1 MYFHYTEIIFNIK
14 EKPIKFKKVSE
25 DGSIHFT
32 LEMPA
37 AEQVYPHCGTSI
49 RKSKGKRPRDTKFG
63 ATQHQIVTATYLQR
77 GYKYLEC
84 NHTFI
89 EKNPFVY
96 RYKQDTRASN
106 GFTEGCNNSIKVL
119 KRISYGL
126 RNFDR
131 FRGRILLLSKKDK
144 KE

>member
-1 MYFHYTEIIFNIK
+1 M
-14 EKPIKFKKVSE
+14 KFVHPYIVISVHSY
-25 DGSIHFT
+25 DSI
-32 LEMPA
+32 
-37 AEQVYPHCGTSI
+37 YS
-49 RKSKGKRPRDTKFG
+49 
-63 ATQHQIVTATYLQR
+63 
-77 GYKYLEC
+77 YKYLEC

-89 EKNPFVY
+89 EKNPFAC

>member
-1 MYFHYTEIIFNIK
+1 
-14 EKPIKFKKVSE
+14 
-25 DGSIHFT
+25 
-32 LEMPA
+32 MPA
-37 AEQVYPHCGTSI
+37 AEQVYPHCGINI
-49 RKSKGKRPRDTKFG
+49 RKSKGKRPRDTKYG
-63 ATQHQIVTATYLQR
+63 ATQHQIVSATYIQR

-89 EKNPFVY
+89 EKNPFVF

-106 GFTEGCNNSIKVL
+106 GFTEGGNNSIKVL